1 MKKISKRTSWI
12 LAICGIVVAGG
23 ICWGIY
29 SYIDNKNQLT
39 DQEAQV
45 SKLEKQVN
53 DLYADKTKEL
63 LKKDI
68 SEKEIETAE
77 KSLDA
82 FKGKTLLTTAITEDI
97 AQITKDWGNADY
109 MYTYQM
115 QVEKLLDPNGVLR
128 ADADIKKVEA
138 QREDLI
144 KNTKKETFAK
154 SFDPVVKEA
163 TAQQTQIDVATK
175 QVDGLFTST
184 DKKKVKEDVTR
195 TTYETA
201 NKSVG
206 KIKQAKAKEELSTSL
221 NKVDKYLTDEEAK
234 TAAAEEK
241 AAQEAAK
248 LASAQEAT
256 EESTN
261 SSETSGNSN
270 SDSNDSA
277 ASNGSNSGQESAS
290 GGSSAGS
297 SNGSSSSGSSSNSGK
312 SASKSSGSSGS
323 SSSSGNS
330 KSSSGS
336 SSKDMNP
343 GDTYEG
349 KKTGE
354 GYIDGPNGNTW
365 ESFTW

>member
-175 QVDGLFTST
+175 QVDGLFTSA

-195 TTYETA
+195 TSYETA

-206 KIKQAKAKEELSTSL
+206 KIKQAKVKEELSTSL
-221 NKVDKYLTDEEAK
+221 NKVNKYLTDEEAK

-241 AAQEAAK
+241 AAQEAAE
-248 LASAQEAT
+248 LANAQKAT
-256 EESTN
+256 EESTS
-261 SSETSGNSN
+261 SSETSGNTN
-270 SDSNDSA
+270 SGNEGA
-277 ASNGSNSGQESAS
+277 ASNGSSSGQESAS

-297 SNGSSSSGSSSNSGK
+297 SNGSSSSSNSGK
-312 SASKSSGSSGS
+312 SASKNSGGSGS

-336 SSKDMNP
+336 SSKDMKP

-354 GYIDGPNGNTW
+354 GEVGDNNWSGNGNTW

>member
-1 MKKISKRTSWI
+1 MKKLSKRVTWI
-12 LAICGIVVAGG
+12 LAICGILVAGG
-23 ICWGIY
+23 ISWGIY
-29 SYIDNKNQLT
+29 SYIDNKNQIT
-39 DQEAQV
+39 EQETQV
-45 SKLEKQVN
+45 ANLEKQVN
-53 DLYADKTKEL
+53 DLYSDNTKEL

-68 SEKEIETAE
+68 GKENIEKTE
-77 KSLDA
+77 KALDE
-82 FKGKTLLTTAITEDI
+82 FKGQDLLTPSITENI
-97 AQITKDWGNADY
+97 AQIAIDWGNADY
-109 MYTYQM
+109 MYTYKM
-115 QVEKLLDPNGVLR
+115 QVEKLLDPNDVLR

-138 QREDLI
+138 QREELI

-175 QVDGLFTST
+175 QVDGLFTSA
-184 DKKKVKEDVTR
+184 DKMKVKEDVTR
-195 TTYETA
+195 TSYETA

-221 NKVDKYLTDEEAK
+221 NKVNKYLTDEEAK

-241 AAQEAAK
+241 AAQEAAE

-256 EESTN
+256 EEST

-270 SDSNDSA
+270 AGSNDSA

-297 SNGSSSSGSSSNSGK
+297 SNDSSSSGSSSNSGK
-312 SASKSSGSSGS
+312 SASKSSGSSGN
-323 SSSSGNS
+323 SGS
-330 KSSSGS
+330 AKSSSGS
-336 SSKDMNP
+336 SSKDMKP

-354 GYIDGPNGNTW
+354 GEVGDNNWSGNGNTW
-365 ESFTW
+365 ESGTW

>member
-82 FKGKTLLTTAITEDI
+82 FKGKTLLTPAITEDI

-175 QVDGLFTST
+175 QVDGLFTSA
-184 DKKKVKEDVTR
+184 DKKKVKEDVAR
-195 TTYETA
+195 TSYETA

-221 NKVDKYLTDEEAK
+221 NKVDKYLTDEESK

-241 AAQEAAK
+241 AAQEAAE

-256 EESTN
+256 EEST

-270 SDSNDSA
+270 AGSNGSS

-290 GGSSAGS
+290 GRSSGGS
-297 SNGSSSSGSSSNSGK
+297 SSSSGSSSNSGK
-312 SASKSSGSSGS
+312 SANKSSGSSSNSGS
-323 SSSSGNS
+323 A

-336 SSKDMNP
+336 SSKGMEP
-343 GDTYEG
+343 GDTFEG

-354 GYIDGPNGNTW
+354 GYVGDNTEDDNGNTW
-365 ESFTW
+365 ESGTW